1 MRNYATGILDDG
13 TVVYGI
19 PKDKG
24 TLEVIGN
31 DVTVKK
37 MTCNIETGEV
47 EYDLMFQNSNAP
59 PMTASVAADNLVKA
73 LESHGYLIPNENVGN
88 LKEHITEQAQK
99 LTPTNVYKRVG
110 WELDSNGE
118 LCFKGYTLHS
128 NTGFKARYKGNLDI
142 QPQGTKD
149 GFVKDVQEHI
159 LGHPTLELSM
169 LLGLSSCLVGY
180 LNCFTTMNTIVVNIY
195 GCSTTGKT
203 TSCNLAVSM
212 CGNHFPGNNKQS
224 LSSTWYGTEN
234 GKAAELAGNQGFTVL
249 FDEFGMV
256 DRKLDLSQFIYGLHS
271 GKGKARATR
280 TGDSATPRRWAT
292 TVLSSGEHS
301 IFDTST
307 TADGLKVRVL
317 NFGSITWTDS
327 AEQAHEVD
335 KFSRKYCALPIHLLA
350 DYLLTLDSS
359 SVLERYHKLLDNLI
373 PELETDQR
381 YKERTAQMVA
391 VLMLTG
397 DLFQECFS
405 VELDT
410 VSIKKIILDSVR
422 LNTPEAE
429 ALRAYEHIMQMVQL
443 NRNKFSNR
451 LGKKTK
457 DPNLRQP
464 YINYIG
470 VVLDKDLS
478 VSGLERHKQS
488 SKLILTCKIFET
500 WMEDGNYSNIDN
512 ILHEWRDK
520 YNVLIAKDKTR
531 FKVKS
536 RINDGDPPVECIALK
551 ILHPK
556 EKLCLSERTE
566 PPRILPLEFFIRIKI
581 REMIDKKY
589 PSCFSSYTLE
599 NVNKMI
605 RNDPEE
611 FLNKYCNISID
622 FNTIDLDY
630 PEPVIE
636 DIDDL
641 LKQLES
647 EI

>member
-1 MRNYATGILDDG
+1 
-13 TVVYGI
+13 
-19 PKDKG
+19 
-24 TLEVIGN
+24 
-31 DVTVKK
+31 
-37 MTCNIETGEV
+37 
-47 EYDLMFQNSNAP
+47 
-59 PMTASVAADNLVKA
+59 
-73 LESHGYLIPNENVGN
+73 
-88 LKEHITEQAQK
+88 
-99 LTPTNVYKRVG
+99 
-110 WELDSNGE
+110 
-118 LCFKGYTLHS
+118 
-128 NTGFKARYKGNLDI
+128 
-142 QPQGTKD
+142 
-149 GFVKDVQEHI
+149 
-159 LGHPTLELSM
+159 
-169 LLGLSSCLVGY
+169 
-180 LNCFTTMNTIVVNIY
+180 
-195 GCSTTGKT
+195 
-203 TSCNLAVSM
+203 M
-212 CGNHFPGNNKQS
+212 CGNPFPGNNKQS

-317 NFGSITWTDS
+317 NFGSIIWTDS

-359 SVLERYHKLLDNLI
+359 SVLERYHKLLENLI

-405 VELDT
+405 VELDM

-429 ALRAYEHIMQMVQL
+429 ALRAYEYIMQMVQL
-443 NRNKFSNR
+443 NRNKFADR
-451 LGKKTK
+451 LGKKTR
-457 DPNLRQP
+457 DSDSSQP
-464 YINYIG
+464 SINYNG
-470 VVLDKDLS
+470 VILAKDLS
-478 VSGLERHKQS
+478 PNAFDHQKQS
-488 SKLILTCKIFET
+488 SKIIILMKMFEM
-500 WMEDGNYSNIDN
+500 WMKDGNYLNIEN

-520 YNVLIAKDKTR
+520 YDVLITKDK
-531 FKVKS
+531 S
-536 RINDGDPPVECIALK
+536 RLKMKARIMDGEPPVECIALK
-551 ILHPK
+551 LLHSN
-556 EKLCLSERTE
+556 EKLCLFQRTE
-566 PPRILPLEFFIRIKI
+566 RPRILPLEYFIRIKI

-589 PSCFSSYTLE
+589 PKCFLSYTLE

-605 RNDPEE
+605 KNDPEE

-622 FNTIDLDY
+622 FKNIDHDF
-630 PEPVIE
+630 PEPVVE
-636 DIDDL
+636 DFDDF

-647 EI
+647 

>member
-1 MRNYATGILDDG
+1 MRNYATGTLDDG

-37 MTCNIETGEV
+37 MTSNIETDEV

-88 LKEHITEQAQK
+88 LKEYITEQAQK

-110 WELDSNGE
+110 WELDGDGE

-128 NTGFKARYKGNLDI
+128 NKGFKARYKGNLDI
-142 QPQGTKD
+142 QPQGTED

-180 LNCFTTMNTIVVNIY
+180 LNCFTTMHTIVVNIY

-212 CGNHFPGNNKQS
+212 CGNPFPGNNKQS

-317 NFGSITWTDS
+317 NFGSIIWTDS

-359 SVLERYHKLLDNLI
+359 SVLERYHKLLENLI

-405 VELDT
+405 VELDM

-429 ALRAYEHIMQMVQL
+429 ALRAYEYIMQMVQL
-443 NRNKFSNR
+443 NRNKFADR
-451 LGKKTK
+451 LGKKTRNS
-457 DPNLRQP
+457 DSSQP
-464 YINYIG
+464 SINYNG
-470 VVLDKDLS
+470 VILAKDLS
-478 VSGLERHKQS
+478 SNAFDHQKQS
-488 SKLILTCKIFET
+488 SKIIILMKMFEM
-500 WMEDGNYSNIDN
+500 WMKDGNYLNIEN

-520 YNVLIAKDKTR
+520 YDVLITKDK
-531 FKVKS
+531 S
-536 RINDGDPPVECIALK
+536 RLKMKARIMDGEPPVECIALK
-551 ILHPK
+551 LLHSN
-556 EKLCLSERTE
+556 EKLCLFQRTE
-566 PPRILPLEFFIRIKI
+566 RPRILPLEYFIRIKI

-589 PSCFSSYTLE
+589 PKCFLSYTLE

-605 RNDPEE
+605 KNDPEE

-622 FNTIDLDY
+622 FKNIDHDF
-630 PEPVIE
+630 PEPVVE
-636 DIDDL
+636 DFDDF

-647 EI
+647 